1 VDEMHNRAKSLIVTA
16 EAARERIISKL
27 LPLQSNRNRLTLDYW
42 NDEYPGYPVA
52 DWQYEVANGDTRLGY
67 WEWAEA
73 REEE

>member
-1 VDEMHNRAKSLIVTA
+1 VDEMRNRAKSLIVTA
-16 EAARERIISKL
+16 EAARERI
-27 LPLQSNRNRLTLDYW
+27 TLDYW